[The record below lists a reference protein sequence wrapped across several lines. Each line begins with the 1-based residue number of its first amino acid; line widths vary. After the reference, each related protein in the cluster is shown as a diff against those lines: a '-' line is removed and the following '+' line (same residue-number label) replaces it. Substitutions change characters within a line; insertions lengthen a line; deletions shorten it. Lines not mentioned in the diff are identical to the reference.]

1 MGIDCPLL
9 PGTIG
14 NDVILG
20 LTPFLTPFT
29 YTLTFSVPVNNIQLR
44 FINMSGVNPT
54 SSICPNGFETF
65 TFTTSA
71 GVPTISS
78 PQFCNAVINGN
89 VVTGVQP
96 SLPSVTESNGRFIIT
111 GPSAYTSITITG
123 PSGCAGSIV
132 DICDN
137 SVVPAQIV
145 TPTPTPTPSTTPSA
159 QLSCIYQIGVIGA
172 LKSYNITTNTL
183 TNVIIPND
191 TFSNFPA
198 ALTQTRLWKIQQ
210 NSTNTIK
217 EWVIGTS
224 PNTLTFNR
232 QINVSFTF
240 PFLGDTITGAVAID
254 NNTLVV
260 GGYNN
265 LGIEYLYRLDITTNN
280 VGAGQITQL
289 FALPGDL
296 GIANMIYTQNN
307 KLLMIRNNVTT
318 QENFL
323 QQYDYTT
330 GTQEFNI
337 SLISL
342 GTPSAGLRYNVIS
355 EGNIIY
361 VVRLSAT
368 GTQIYSVNFNVPY
381 TFTLV
386 YNSVGV
392 SQGVWISS
400 TNCSP
405 IAPAPTP
412 TPTPT
417 QFGGKSI
424 YLSFNTKTC

>member
-1 MGIDCPLL
+1 MLGFNL
-9 PGTIG
+9 P
-14 NDVILG
+14 
-20 LTPFLTPFT
+20 TPFT
-29 YTLTFSVPVNNIQLR
+29 YTLNFSVPVNNIQLR
-44 FINMSGVNPT
+44 LVNYSARNLST
-54 SSICPNGFETF
+54 QAVESF
-65 TFTTSA
+65 TFVTNA
-71 GVPTISS
+71 GTPTISS
-78 PQFCNAVINGN
+78 PQFCNATITGN
-89 VVTGVQP
+89 VIAAI
-96 SLPSVTESNGRFIIT
+96 LPPPNSVLNSSGRFIISNAT
-111 GPSAYTSITITG
+111 PYVSITITG
-123 PSGCAGSIV
+123 PGGLAGTIFEVCS
-132 DICDN
+132 N

-159 QLSCIYQIGVIGA
+159 QLGCIYQIGVIGD

-210 NSTNTIK
+210 NSTNTIN

-240 PFLGDTITGAVAID
+240 PFLSDAITGAVAID

-361 VVRLSAT
+361 VVRLS
-368 GTQIYSVNFNVPY
+368 GPSTQIYSVNFNVPY
-381 TFTLV
+381 TFTLI
-386 YNSVGV
+386 YSSVGT

-417 QFGGKSI
+417 PFGGKSI